1 MCTCKPGVSGR
12 ACDSCQKQYVNFAS
26 SGCSSKSTLF
36 YLIAVLTHLY
46 YTLNVIC
53 KRFCSVHTIASS
65 KQLKRQFRFFF
76 APKLFFSFILGC
88 SACPQNLQNMLD
100 TTVIVELVNISIDL
114 ADLQSFGSTDDLF
127 QNTTKRL
134 EMAKV

>member
-1 MCTCKPGVSGR
+1 
-12 ACDSCQKQYVNFAS
+12 
-26 SGCSSKSTLF
+26 
-36 YLIAVLTHLY
+36 
-46 YTLNVIC
+46 
-53 KRFCSVHTIASS
+53 
-65 KQLKRQFRFFF
+65 
-76 APKLFFSFILGC
+76 
-88 SACPQNLQNMLD
+88 MLD